1 MRTNYEKET
10 VPDAGKIEG
19 FLSRDVTVGLATQ
32 AITEK
37 DKGLDRGKGQGQMS
51 APDTRDQ

>member
-10 VPDAGKIEG
+10 VPDAGKVEG